1 MFEIKSNAVAPATGR
16 VLISEPL
23 LQDFYFRRS
32 AVLLVDHGNDGSF
45 GVIINKPIKT
55 NISEIMPDLG
65 DFDAPLYIGGPV
77 DPKSIF
83 FIHSHGDII
92 EGSEHIG
99 DNLFWGGRI
108 TSVVDNILAG
118 NISPDTIRF
127 FLGYSGWDAN
137 QLEEELK
144 KNAWAVT
151 VPKLNELIQM
161 KPELVWSGLVKELGD
176 EYHFWTHLPADPQFN

>member
-32 AVLLVDHGNDGSF
+32 AVLLVDHDEDGSF
-45 GVIINKPIKT
+45 GVIVNKPIKT

-65 DFDAPLYIGGPV
+65 GFDAPLYIGGPV
-77 DPKSIF
+77 DPKSVF
-83 FIHSHGDII
+83 FIHSYGDII
-92 EGSEHIG
+92 EGSVPISDG
-99 DNLFWGGRI
+99 LFWGGSI
-108 TSVVDNILAG
+108 SSAVEIIKSGIV
-118 NISPDTIRF
+118 SPDLIRF
-127 FLGYSGWDAN
+127 FLGYSGWEAN

-151 VPKLNELIQM
+151 VPKLNELILM
-161 KPELVWSGLVKELGD
+161 KPEQVWSGLVNQLG
-176 EYHFWTHLPADPQFN
+176 EKYNFWTHLPADPQFN